1 MEFTYM
7 RPTKCYYGENEDYYD
22 YEEEVV
28 SVSNGEVLDALAEI
42 LVSENES
49 KELSVEERRVCEGI
63 TKKLIKD
70 MEIQLELEEQYRD
83 ELKEYFEGYRE

>member
-1 MEFTYM
+1 M

-22 YEEEVV
+22 YEEEII
-28 SVSNGEVLDALAEI
+28 SVSNSEVLDALAEI

-63 TKKLIKD
+63 TRKLIKD

>member
-1 MEFTYM
+1 M

-28 SVSNGEVLDALAEI
+28 SVSNSEVLDALAEI

-49 KELSVEERRVCEGI
+49 KELSVEERKVCEGI
-63 TKKLIKD
+63 TRKLIKD